1 MQTKTA
7 LVVDD
12 SRVARLTLGKLLK
25 GHQFEVVE
33 QGSAEEAMSWLQQ
46 TPTQP
51 DIVFMDVMMG
61 GMDGLAATRQLK
73 ADPDLAAL
81 PVIICTGKDTDADLE
96 QALASGASAVL
107 SKPPAADT
115 LQQLLDDIARAQA
128 APAAEAAASSTPQ
141 DDAALLSA
149 VRAELIPEFEN
160 KLAASLSALQQ
171 QIDQQK
177 SAQQSSGGLDALQEM
192 GEKLSGSVQSQLE
205 EFKHSLSSQ
214 ADELVSGPA
223 AQAVDKAVEQ
233 LGLRDKLETLF
244 ENEGRQWLNQQ
255 QAAVR
260 DALQQQLSQDINA
273 VIEQKLGDFQ
283 ARLAQQEE
291 TRQQALLAE
300 QQQQHEAIKSQLVLQ
315 RNLSFGAAGLAV
327 LALIV
332 ALV

>member
-12 SRVARLTLGKLLK
+12 SRVARLTLSKLLK
-25 GHQFEVVE
+25 GHQFDIIE
-33 QGSAEEAMSWLQQ
+33 QGSAEEAISWLQQ
-46 TPTQP
+46 PPSLP

-73 ADPDLAAL
+73 AEPKLAAL
-81 PVIICTGKDTDADLE
+81 PVIICTGKDTEADLA

-107 SKPPAADT
+107 PKPPAADA
-115 LQQLLDDIARAQA
+115 LQQLLNDIAQA
-128 APAAEAAASSTPQ
+128 ASEPAPQATASTAQSEAELLAAMR
-141 DDAALLSA
+141 AALL
-149 VRAELIPEFEN
+149 PEIEN
-160 KLAASLSALQQ
+160 KLATSLSALQQ

-177 SAQQSSGGLDALQEM
+177 SGQQSPGGLDAWQEM

-214 ADELVSGPA
+214 AGELVSAPA

-244 ENEGRQWLNQQ
+244 ENEGQQCLNQQ

-260 DALQQQLSQDINA
+260 DALQQQLTQDINA

-283 ARLAQQEE
+283 ARLAQQEQ
-291 TRQQALLAE
+291 TGQQALLAE

>member
-25 GHQFEVVE
+25 SHQFEVVE

-73 ADPDLAAL
+73 ADPNLAAL

-107 SKPPAADT
+107 PKPPAADA
-115 LQQLLDDIARAQA
+115 LQQLLDDIAQTASEA
-128 APAAEAAASSTPQ
+128 APDATASTAQSEVELLAAVR
-141 DDAALLSA
+141 AALL
-149 VRAELIPEFEN
+149 PEIEN

-177 SAQQSSGGLDALQEM
+177 SAQQSSGGLDALQEI

-214 ADELVSGPA
+214 ADDLVSGPA
-223 AQAVDKAVEQ
+223 AQAVDKAVAQ

-260 DALQQQLSQDINA
+260 EALQEQLTQDMNA

-283 ARLAQQEE
+283 ARLANQEE
-291 TRQQALLAE
+291 TEQQRLLAE

>member
-25 GHQFEVVE
+25 SHQFEVVE
-33 QGSAEEAMSWLQQ
+33 QASAEEAMTWLQQ

-73 ADPDLAAL
+73 ADPKLAAL

-107 SKPPAADT
+107 PKPPAADA
-115 LQQLLDDIARAQA
+115 LQQLLDDIAQTASEA
-128 APAAEAAASSTPQ
+128 APDATASSAQ
-141 DDAALLSA
+141 SEVELLAAVRAALL
-149 VRAELIPEFEN
+149 PEIEN

-205 EFKHSLSSQ
+205 EFKYSLSSQ
-214 ADELVSGPA
+214 ADDLVSGPA
-223 AQAVDKAVEQ
+223 AQAVDKAVDQ

-244 ENEGRQWLNQQ
+244 ENEGRHWLNQQ

-260 DALQQQLSQDINA
+260 EALQEQLTQDMNA

-283 ARLAQQEE
+283 ARLANQEE
-291 TRQQALLAE
+291 TEQQRLLAE

>member
-25 GHQFEVVE
+25 SHQFEVVE

-73 ADPDLAAL
+73 ADPNLAAL

-107 SKPPAADT
+107 PKPPAADA
-115 LQQLLDDIARAQA
+115 LQQLLDDIAQTASEA
-128 APAAEAAASSTPQ
+128 APDATASSAQ
-141 DDAALLSA
+141 SEVELLAAVRAALL
-149 VRAELIPEFEN
+149 PEIEN

-177 SAQQSSGGLDALQEM
+177 SAQQSSGGLDALQEI

-214 ADELVSGPA
+214 ADDLVSGPA
-223 AQAVDKAVEQ
+223 AQAVDKAVDQ

-260 DALQQQLSQDINA
+260 EALQQQLMQDMNA

-283 ARLAQQEE
+283 ARLANQQETE
-291 TRQQALLAE
+291 QQQLLAE